1 MSDDATAAF
10 AEHIKS
16 GQTSLCRCWAIV
28 RKDGATFGFTD
39 HDRALEFEGVTFKA
53 DSGLSARALHQSTG
67 LSVDNTEAL
76 GTLSDVA
83 VTEAD
88 IEAGRF
94 DGAEVRTWIVNWQDV
109 AARRLQFRGS
119 IGELRRGAGA
129 FHAELRGL
137 TEALNQPIGRI
148 YQKPC
153 TAVLGDRAC
162 RFKLSTAG
170 YSLETAVDRVEEQR
184 VFAWKNLTGFDLEW
198 FARGRLDVL
207 SGEADGLS
215 GLIKRDLE
223 KDGVRLVELWEPFRA
238 LVRPGDQVRLVAGCD
253 KRMETCRLKFNNF
266 LNYQG
271 FPDIPGEDWTVA
283 YPRRS
288 GTNTGGSLR

>member
-1 MSDDATAAF
+1 MTGANSEAF
-10 AEHIKS
+10 AAHIAT

-39 HDRALEFEGVTFKA
+39 HDRTLEFEGIVFRA

-67 LSVDNTEAL
+67 LSVDNSEAL
-76 GTLSDVA
+76 GTLSDA
-83 VTEAD
+83 SVTEAD

-94 DGAEVRTWIVNWQDV
+94 DCADVRTWIVNWQDV
-109 AARRLQFRGS
+109 SVRRLQFRGS

-153 TAVLGDRAC
+153 TAVLGDRNC
-162 RFKLSTAG
+162 QFNLTSAG
-170 YSLETAVDRVEEQR
+170 YTEELTVERVEQQR
-184 VFAWKNLTGFDLEW
+184 VFSWKSLTGFDLDW

-207 SGEADGLS
+207 SGEAKGLS
-215 GLIKRDLE
+215 GLIKRDFE
-223 KDGVRLVELWEPFRA
+223 EDGVRQIELWEPLRA
-238 LVRPGDQVRLVAGCD
+238 AVRVGDRVKLIAGCD
-253 KRMETCRLKFNNF
+253 KRMETCRLKFNNL

-271 FPDIPGEDWTVA
+271 FPDIPGEDWMMT
-283 YPRRS
+283 YPRRTGANS
-288 GTNTGGSLR
+288 GGSLR